1 MADDQYSEQ
10 PSAEEV
16 LNKIDQSPIGEMLR
30 DEQAIERMIFDL
42 MARSEDSVVREMG
55 TELREGNITMRGLAD
70 IPAYRSAMEAGLNR
84 VGELDL
90 ASMSEQLDELIAEQQ
105 ESEAHQEEG
114 QGDEEPDELWQGF
127 GRLDDR

>member
-1 MADDQYSEQ
+1 MADNQNLGQ
-10 PSAEEV
+10 PSVEEI
-16 LNKIDQSPIGEMLR
+16 LDKIDQSPIGEMLR
-30 DEQAIERMIFDL
+30 DEQAMERMIFDL
-42 MARSEDSVVREMG
+42 MTRSEDSVVREMG

-70 IPAYRSAMEAGLNR
+70 IPAYRSAMEAGLER

-105 ESEAHQEEG
+105 ESAPDEDAGES
-114 QGDEEPDELWQGF
+114 DEEPDELWQGF